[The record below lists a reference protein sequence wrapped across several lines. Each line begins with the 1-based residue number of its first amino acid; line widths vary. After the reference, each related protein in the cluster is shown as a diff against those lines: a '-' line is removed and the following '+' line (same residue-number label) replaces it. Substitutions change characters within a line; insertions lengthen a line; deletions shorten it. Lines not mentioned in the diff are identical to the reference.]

1 MPFYSQLDHP
11 HGFTHVNHIQ
21 IKSLKDQHLIFMLL
35 VFCTSSFKSVLFM
48 ISQPASSSTVYKF
61 INVHTVSALHSTLA
75 VKTRCEKFNNVFR
88 GGAQSSQGASQ
99 LLKHGRL
106 GSRGRGETKRRF
118 KERHAEMS
126 K

>member
-1 MPFYSQLDHP
+1 MLFYSQLDHP

-35 VFCTSSFKSVLFM
+35 VFCTSSFMSVLFM

-75 VKTRCEKFNNVFR
+75 VKTRCEKFR
-88 GGAQSSQGASQ
+88 AHGASQ

-106 GSRGRGETKRRF
+106 GSRGRGETKGDLKKDMQKCQNNF
-118 KERHAEMS
+118 FY
-126 K
+126 